1 MVQIA
6 FTFLSLARVNLVD
19 KAEFKKKKKKKT
31 VSQGAAAAVFSN
43 NKIITLARN
52 WREL

>member
-1 MVQIA
+1 MWIR
-6 FTFLSLARVNLVD
+6 LNL
-19 KAEFKKKKKKKT
+19 KKKKKN